1 MLLRG
6 ATKNRL
12 GWFAGTFFCVTAI
25 SIAIAADMT
34 FEDAQMRTVHARKAM
49 EDKKKELERFIEEA
63 QKRRSVVTKLTTQ
76 LKSAQAAHEAA
87 EAQVLSVEKE
97 FENLQKS
104 WAEEAKR
111 LKEIHSK
118 ERR

>member
-1 MLLRG
+1 MLLTG
-6 ATKNRL
+6 NTKNRL
-12 GWFAGTFFCVTAI
+12 GWLVGMSLCFV
-25 SIAIAADMT
+25 SILSPMAAEMT
-34 FEDAQMRTVHARKAM
+34 FEDAQIRTVHARQAM
-49 EDKKKELERFIEEA
+49 EDKKKELDIYIEEA
-63 QKRRSVVTKLTTQ
+63 QKKRSVVTKLTAQ
-76 LKSAQAAHEAA
+76 LKAAQTKLDDA

-97 FENLQKS
+97 YENLQKS

>member
-1 MLLRG
+1 MLLTG
-6 ATKNRL
+6 NTKNRL
-12 GWFAGTFFCVTAI
+12 GWFVSIVFCVI
-25 SIAIAADMT
+25 SISIVMAADMT
-34 FEDAQMRTVHARKAM
+34 FEDAQIRTVHARKAM
-49 EDKKKELERFIEEA
+49 EDKKKELEIFIEEA

-76 LKSAQAAHEAA
+76 LKSVQAALEAA

-97 FENLQKS
+97 YENLQKY

>member
-6 ATKNRL
+6 NTKNRL
-12 GWFAGTFFCVTAI
+12 GWFAGIVFCAIAI

-34 FEDAQMRTVHARKAM
+34 FEDAQIRTVNARKAM
-49 EDKKKELERFIEEA
+49 EDKKKELEIFIEEA

-76 LKSAQAAHEAA
+76 LKSAQAALEAA

-97 FENLQKS
+97 YENLQKY

>member
-1 MLLRG
+1 
-6 ATKNRL
+6 
-12 GWFAGTFFCVTAI
+12 
-25 SIAIAADMT
+25 
-34 FEDAQMRTVHARKAM
+34 
-49 EDKKKELERFIEEA
+49 
-63 QKRRSVVTKLTTQ
+63 
-76 LKSAQAAHEAA
+76 LKSAQAGLEAA

-97 FENLQKS
+97 YENLQKY

>member
-1 MLLRG
+1 MG
-6 ATKNRL
+6 MVFKTINY
-12 GWFAGTFFCVTAI
+12 
-25 SIAIAADMT
+25 
-34 FEDAQMRTVHARKAM
+34 AM

>member
-1 MLLRG
+1 MLLTG
-6 ATKNRL
+6 NTKNRL
-12 GWFAGTFFCVTAI
+12 GWFAGIVFCVTAI

-34 FEDAQMRTVHARKAM
+34 FEDAQIRTVHARKAM
-49 EDKKKELERFIEEA
+49 EDKKKELEIFIEEA

-76 LKSAQAAHEAA
+76 LKSAQAALEAA

-97 FENLQKS
+97 YENLQKY